1 MLPDALA
8 VPDEQRGGATGD
20 VREPQPRARM
30 LPPIEINVSRY
41 PEFSSS
47 EDDGDSD
54 LESSDDDGLADF
66 IVSLYSDQD
75 DAEDDTADSDDSL

>member
-20 VREPQPRARM
+20 VREPRSRARM

-47 EDDGDSD
+47 EDDGDSH

-75 DAEDDTADSDDSL
+75 DDEGDNVDSDDSL